1 MNVIKD
7 FIPAGRGN
15 RPGRANPMQYIT
27 IHNTGNN
34 GKGAN
39 AKAHSNY
46 LKSEAAVNAQVSW
59 HYTVDDKEIYQHI
72 PNNENAWHCG
82 DGKGDGNSK
91 SIGIEICM
99 NSDGDLMKA
108 TDNAVE
114 LVVYLCKEHNIPL
127 SDVKQHNHWSGKN
140 CPQMLRCGNPYDWG
154 TFISKVKQGLNAENE
169 LTSVNDLVWEL
180 AHRGII
186 SDKDLWLD
194 KLEQDSNSYWLARKT
209 IKFIKTKGM

>member
-1 MNVIKD
+1 MNIIKD
-7 FIPAGRGN
+7 FIPVGRGN
-15 RPGRANPMQYIT
+15 RPGRVNPMNYIT
-27 IHNTGNN
+27 IHNTGNSS
-34 GKGAN
+34 KGAN
-39 AKAHSNY
+39 ARSHSNY
-46 LKSEAAVNAQVSW
+46 LKSDSAVNAQVSW

-72 PNNENAWHCG
+72 PDDENAWHCG

-99 NSDGDLMKA
+99 NADGELLKA

-127 SDVKQHNHWSGKN
+127 SNVKQHNNWSGKN
-140 CPQMLRCGNPYDWG
+140 CPQMLRCGNPYDWE
-154 TFISKVKQGLNAENE
+154 TFISKVKQGLDAQNE

-194 KLEQDSNSYWLARKT
+194 KLEKDSNSYWLARKT
-209 IKFIKTKGM
+209 IKFLKTNGM